1 MLTNWSVV
9 EPAVEEEDPA
19 EEHRQ
24 GVPQPAEEPEEELSE
39 GHPGVLGVFFVEL
52 RFGQQVGSWDVLLQQ
67 AVEENWKGG
76 PGYVE
81 QPSILD

>member
-1 MLTNWSVV
+1 MLTNWSEI

-19 EEHRQ
+19 EEHRH
-24 GVPQPAEEPEEELSE
+24 GVPQPAEKPEEELSE
-39 GHPGVLGVFFVEL
+39 GHPGVLGVLFVEL
-52 RFGQQVGSWDVLLQQ
+52 WVGQQLRSGDVLLQQ
-67 AVEENWKGG
+67 SIEENWKGG